1 MNISCLNLNISIGI
15 YNDYRII
22 NHVNHLQ
29 RSEAISFGADT
40 YVATNNG
47 WTKPIQPSLDVLIIT
62 ITKSVDWKPY
72 MDMMLPNAVM
82 VFVGAIT
89 DKPLPLQIF
98 GPFIAKQVLI
108 CNTE

>member
-1 MNISCLNLNISIGI
+1 MRSFS
-15 YNDYRII
+15 
-22 NHVNHLQ
+22 NHLQ

-72 MDMMLPNAVM
+72 MDMMLPNGVM

-98 GPFIAKQVLI
+98 GPFIAKQVQI
-108 CNTE
+108 CSTE